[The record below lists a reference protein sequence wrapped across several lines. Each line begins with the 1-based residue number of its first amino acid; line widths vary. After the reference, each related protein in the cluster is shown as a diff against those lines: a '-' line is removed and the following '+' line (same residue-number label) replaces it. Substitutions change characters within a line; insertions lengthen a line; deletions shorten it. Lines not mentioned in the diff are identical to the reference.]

1 MILQCDKHD
10 YLHHIILSKLWLQ
23 RCAVH
28 RGTVQAG
35 GAELCQAHNKLKL
48 FNLASLRTDI
58 PTGIEGGGVPH
69 RQKYNISPDQ
79 EKVINICWGK
89 GELPWERRVSPT
101 LKILKINSII
111 VF

>member
-1 MILQCDKHD
+1 MPSSQ
-10 YLHHIILSKLWLQ
+10 
-23 RCAVH
+23 
-28 RGTVQAG
+28 QA
-35 GAELCQAHNKLKL
+35 EL

-58 PTGIEGGGVPH
+58 PTGIEGGGRGLPH
-69 RQKYNISPDQ
+69 GQKYNFSPDQ